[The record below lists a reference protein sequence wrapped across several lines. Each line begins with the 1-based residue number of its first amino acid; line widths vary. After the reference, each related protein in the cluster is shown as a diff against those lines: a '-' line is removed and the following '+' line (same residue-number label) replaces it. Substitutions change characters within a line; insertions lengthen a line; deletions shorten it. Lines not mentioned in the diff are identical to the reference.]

1 MNKIFL
7 IIQREYWTRVRK
19 KSFIIMSFLGPILI
33 VALSVGSAALA
44 TMTGESKIIEVID
57 MSGLF
62 KNKFVES
69 DKLKFIYI
77 DQPLEE
83 AKANLKKSKHDG
95 ILYIPE
101 LDVSKNPTGI
111 IYISYQTPSFM
122 TKTMIEKTIKKEIED
137 IRLLNSGIR
146 KSVLDSI
153 RTKVDIAT
161 LNLDT
166 EATKGEQGT
175 TQKSSAAIATGIG
188 YIGSFLIYFFIF
200 LYGTQ
205 VMRGVIE
212 EKTNRIVE
220 IIISSVK
227 PFELMMGKII
237 GIAGV
242 ALTQFLMWVVL
253 SMLVSTLVSQYF
265 GLDQTSVAQLQTQRT
280 VMGTPEAN
288 EVTMQMLNIK
298 ESMASLNI
306 PLIVAAFGF
315 YFMFGYLLYGAL
327 LGAVGAAVDNETDT
341 QQFIL
346 PVTIP
351 LIAAMVMSSAVIQDP
366 NSSLAFW
373 ASIFPLTSPV
383 VMMIR
388 LPFIGGGWE
397 LALSMVLLVAGF
409 VGAVWIAGRIYRVG
423 ILMYGKKVTYKEL
436 GKWLFYKA

>member
-7 IIQREYWTRVRK
+7 IIQREYFTRVRK
-19 KSFIIMSFLGPILI
+19 KSFIIMSFVGPLLM
-33 VALSVGSAALA
+33 VALSVGSIALA
-44 TMTGESKIIEVID
+44 TMTGESKVIEVID

-69 DKLKFIYI
+69 DKLKFVYI
-77 DQPLEE
+77 DQPLEA
-83 AKANLKKSKHDG
+83 AKTNLKKSKHDG

-101 LDVSKNPTGI
+101 LDVSKAPTGI
-111 IYISYQTPSFM
+111 MYISYQTPSFM

-146 KSVLDSI
+146 KAVLDSI

-161 LNLDT
+161 LNLDAEGT
-166 EATKGEQGT
+166 TGET

-188 YIGSFLIYFFIF
+188 YISSFLIYFFIF
-200 LYGTQ
+200 IYGTQ

-227 PFELMMGKII
+227 PFQLMMGKII

-253 SMLVSTLVSQYF
+253 SMVVSTIISQYF
-265 GLDQTSVAQLQTQRT
+265 GLDQTSVAELQTQR
-280 VMGTPEAN
+280 VAMSNPEAN

-315 YFMFGYLLYGAL
+315 YFIFGYLLYGAL

-351 LIAAMVMSSAVIQDP
+351 LIAAMVMSSAIIQDP

-383 VMMIR
+383 IMMIR

>member
-7 IIQREYWTRVRK
+7 IIQREYLTRVRK
-19 KSFIIMSFLGPILI
+19 KSFIIMSFVGPLLV
-33 VALSVGSAALA
+33 VALSVGSIALA
-44 TMTGESKIIEVID
+44 TMTGESKVVEVID

-77 DQPLEE
+77 EQPLEE
-83 AKANLKKSKHDG
+83 AKANLKKNKHDG

-101 LDVSKNPTGI
+101 LDVSKTPTGI

-153 RTKVDIAT
+153 RTTVDIAT
-161 LNLDT
+161 LNLDA
-166 EATKGEQGT
+166 EGSQGEQSGT

-188 YIGSFLIYFFIF
+188 YVSSFLIYFFIF
-200 LYGTQ
+200 IYGTQ

-220 IIISSVK
+220 VIISSVK

-242 ALTQFLMWVVL
+242 ALTQFLMWIVL
-253 SMLVSTLVSQYF
+253 SLVVNLLVSQYF
-265 GLDQTSVAQLQTQRT
+265 GLDQASAAQLQTQN
-280 VMGTPEAN
+280 MANPEAN
-288 EVTMQMLNIK
+288 EVAMQMLSIK

-351 LIAAMVMSSAVIQDP
+351 LIAAMVMSSAVIHDP
-366 NSSLAFW
+366 NSTLAFW

-383 VMMIR
+383 IMMIR

-397 LALSMVLLVAGF
+397 LALSMVSLIIGF
-409 VGAVWIAGRIYRVG
+409 VGAVWVAGRIYRVG